1 MFIIY
6 TDGAYSSKRNQG
18 GWAFLI
24 LHNDTVQISKFGGV
38 KCNATNNRMELLA
51 VINAVKLINKNK
63 IIDPIIVYSDSQYVL
78 KTISKEYTIKCNDDL
93 WEEFFSLDI
102 SNITFQYVKAHYT
115 NKYNNICDQ
124 LAVLGTNLILNE

>member
-24 LHNDTVQISKFGGV
+24 LHNDIVQISKFGGV
-38 KCNATNNRMELLA
+38 KYNATNNRMELLA
-51 VINAVKLINKNK
+51 VINAVKLINKSK
-63 IIDPIIVYSDSQYVL
+63 IIDPITVYSDSQYVL

-93 WEEFFSLDI
+93 WKEFFSLDI

>member
-51 VINAVKLINKNK
+51 VINAVKLINKSK
-63 IIDPIIVYSDSQYVL
+63 IIDPVTVYSDSQYVL

-93 WEEFFSLDI
+93 WKEFFSLDI

>member
-38 KCNATNNRMELLA
+38 KCNATNETGVLPDLK
-51 VINAVKLINKNK
+51 V
-63 IIDPIIVYSDSQYVL
+63 VL
-78 KTISKEYTIKCNDDL
+78 K
-93 WEEFFSLDI
+93 
-102 SNITFQYVKAHYT
+102 
-115 NKYNNICDQ
+115 
-124 LAVLGTNLILNE
+124 G